1 MKVDEMQ
8 ARLVDR
14 RLRILERQRSGGSV
28 CAVLVAIGKEP
39 EQVALELAE
48 IERRLPAGRTVI
60 VIDR

>member
-1 MKVDEMQ
+1 MQ

-14 RLRILERQRSGGSV
+14 RLRILERRRSGGNV

-39 EQVALELAE
+39 EQVAAELAE
-48 IERRLPAGRTVI
+48 LERRLPAGQMVI